1 MANAGDQ
8 KKKLLYIM
16 QMFQKESDGD
26 HPLNAAMIGDRLSGY
41 GIEAERKSIYR
52 DIDVLIDFGMD
63 IVRSPERKEGFYL
76 ASREF
81 ELPELKL
88 LTDAVAASRF
98 IPEKKAAQLVK
109 KIEQLGSR
117 YEAKQLQRQVVVADR
132 IQTGNERILYAIDVI
147 YNCIDNNYQ
156 MEFSYSEWT
165 PEKKMRL
172 RRNGRPYVVSPEFLL
187 WDSEYYYLVAYDEQD
202 RAIRHYRVDKIVNAR
217 GLEFPRG
224 GIEERAKLNKADYA
238 RKRFGMFA
246 GEMRTVVMRC
256 KKTLVG
262 VMLDRFG
269 TQIAIR
275 PEGEEE
281 IVVRAQIEVSPQF
294 YGWLTGMGE
303 GVCIQSPADVR
314 EEYRRYLEGILEQY
328 GGE

>member
-16 QMFQKESDGD
+16 EMFQNESDEA
-26 HPLNAAMIGDRLSGY
+26 HPLNAAMIAERLREY
-41 GIEAERKSIYR
+41 GIEGERKSIYR

-63 IVRSPERKEGFYL
+63 IVRSPERREGFYL

-88 LTDAVAASRF
+88 LADAVAASRF

-109 KIEQLGSR
+109 KIERLGSR
-117 YEAKQLQRQVVVADR
+117 HEAKQLQRQVVVADR
-132 IQTGNERILYAIDVI
+132 IQTGNERILYAIDEI
-147 YNCIDNNYQ
+147 YNCIDNNHQ
-156 MEFSYSEWT
+156 MQFAYSEWT
-165 PEKKMRL
+165 PDKEKRL
-172 RRNGRPYVVSPEFLL
+172 RRGGRPYVVSPEFLL
-187 WDSEYYYLVAYDEQD
+187 WDSEYYYLVAYDEHSCG
-202 RAIRHYRVDKIVNAR
+202 IRHYRVDKIVEAKELGEAR
-217 GLEFPRG
+217 GG
-224 GIEERAKLNKADYA
+224 VKERAQLNKADYA

-269 TQIAIR
+269 TQILVR
-275 PEGEEE
+275 PEGDEEL
-281 IVVRAQIEVSPQF
+281 VVHAEIEVSPQF
-294 YGWLTGMGE
+294 FGWLTGMGP
-303 GVCIQSPADVR
+303 GVCILSPADVR
-314 EEYRRYLEGILEQY
+314 LEYKKFLEEILRQY
-328 GGE
+328 K